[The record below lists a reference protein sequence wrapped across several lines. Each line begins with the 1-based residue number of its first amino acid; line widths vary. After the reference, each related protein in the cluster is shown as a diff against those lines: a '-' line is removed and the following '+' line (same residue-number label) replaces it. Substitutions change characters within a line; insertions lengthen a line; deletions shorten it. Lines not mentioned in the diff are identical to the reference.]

1 MSNIAAPATLPAGT
15 GTGITYNGYRF
26 LGDTAKYV
34 EAGAAG
40 VPAALVMKAADPRP
54 TRDYAG
60 AMRGE
65 MKLTEQVADAEG
77 RNWPMVVTVTSSI
90 PDFVSAANRDAFVN
104 RAIIA
109 ANTAESRATLARGS
123 VPQS

>member
-15 GTGITYNGYRF
+15 GTGITYNGLRF

-34 EAGAAG
+34 ESAPAG
-40 VPAALVMKAADPRP
+40 VPSVLVMKAFDPKP
-54 TRDYAG
+54 TRDYPG
-60 AMRGE
+60 AAKGE
-65 MKLTEQVADAEG
+65 VKLTESVTDAAG
-77 RNWPMVVTVTSSI
+77 RQWPMVVTVTSSI
-90 PDFVSAANRDAFVN
+90 PDFVSGSNKDAFIN

-109 ANTAESRATLARGS
+109 ANTSESRATLARGL